1 MPGGSSPLRCQS
13 LFGDVRNVIVP
24 IVVLTPQLSAS
35 RASSSARRLP
45 PARPEEVRRPRP
57 RPPEPRPHVGG
68 DSGAAG
74 RRATGSGSAP
84 PRRVCRASEVS
95 FHHWLLALRPAP
107 VLRTSAAC
115 LLMFFCPSLLRL
127 DILHTVETWQRNFKR
142 IVSSLFSIMC
152 HTRRSSRC
160 PCRLITANSTISPLF
175 TASC

>member
-1 MPGGSSPLRCQS
+1 M
-13 LFGDVRNVIVP
+13 RNVIVP
-24 IVVLTPQLSAS
+24 IVVLTPELSAS

-57 RPPEPRPHVGG
+57 RPPEPGPHVGG

-95 FHHWLLALRPAP
+95 FHHSLLALCPAP

-115 LLMFFCPSLLRL
+115 LLMFFLSLSAQARYSSHGGNMAEEFQKNCKFTFLNNVSHQEVL
-127 DILHTVETWQRNFKR
+127 PGPLQTYHSKR
-142 IVSSLFSIMC
+142 
-152 HTRRSSRC
+152 H
-160 PCRLITANSTISPLF
+160 N
-175 TASC
+175 

>member
-1 MPGGSSPLRCQS
+1 MRKTFFLNLVVQEETPEASASQRAGGQSVPGGSSPSRCQS
-13 LFGDVRNVIVP
+13 LFRDVRNVIVP
-24 IVVLTPQLSAS
+24 IVVLTPELSAF

-57 RPPEPRPHVGG
+57 RPPEPGPHVGG

-84 PRRVCRASEVS
+84 PRRVCCASEVS
-95 FHHWLLALRPAP
+95 FHHSLLALCPAP

-115 LLMFFCPSLLRL
+115 LLMGFFCPSRLRL

-142 IVSSLFSIMC
+142 IVSSPF
-152 HTRRSSRC
+152 
-160 PCRLITANSTISPLF
+160 
-175 TASC
+175 